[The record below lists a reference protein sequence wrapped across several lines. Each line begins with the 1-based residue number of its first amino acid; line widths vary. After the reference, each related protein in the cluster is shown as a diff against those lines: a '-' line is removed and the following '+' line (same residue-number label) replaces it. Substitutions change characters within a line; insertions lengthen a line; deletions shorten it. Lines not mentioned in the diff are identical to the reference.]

1 MSRDAALG
9 PLSWADSD
17 YTFRLR
23 WSELILLQEATD
35 AGPFALLERL
45 AGKHW
50 LVGDIS
56 HTIRLGLIGG
66 GQKPEEALKLV
77 RNYVESRPPAE
88 NVMLAYAILA
98 AGVQGAPD
106 EAPGEA
112 EGEDQKGESSMT
124 SPTESSVSP

>member
-1 MSRDAALG
+1 MGRDAALG
-9 PLSWADSD
+9 PITWADGD
-17 YTFRLR
+17 YRFRLG
-23 WSELILLQEATD
+23 WAELIQLQEATD

-45 AGKHW
+45 SGKHW
-50 LVGDIS
+50 RVGDIS

-66 GQKPEEALKLV
+66 GQKPEDALKLV

-112 EGEDQKGESSMT
+112 EGEEKGESSTT

>member
-1 MSRDAALG
+1 MSRDAVLG
-9 PLSWADSD
+9 PMLWADGD
-17 YTFRLR
+17 YRFRLG
-23 WSELILLQEATD
+23 WGELIQLQEATD

-50 LVGDIS
+50 RVGDIS

-66 GQKPEEALKLV
+66 GKTPEDALKLV

-112 EGEDQKGESSMT
+112 EGEEKGESSTT
-124 SPTESSVSP
+124 SPTENSASP

>member
-9 PLSWADSD
+9 PMPWADGD
-17 YTFRLR
+17 YRFRLG
-23 WSELILLQEATD
+23 WGELIQLQEATD
-35 AGPFALLERL
+35 AGPFALLDRL
-45 AGKHW
+45 AGKNW
-50 LVGDIS
+50 RVGDIS

-66 GQKPEEALKLV
+66 GKTPEDALKLV

-106 EAPGEA
+106 EPPGEA
-112 EGEDQKGESSMT
+112 EGEVKGESSTT
-124 SPTESSVSP
+124 SPTESFASP